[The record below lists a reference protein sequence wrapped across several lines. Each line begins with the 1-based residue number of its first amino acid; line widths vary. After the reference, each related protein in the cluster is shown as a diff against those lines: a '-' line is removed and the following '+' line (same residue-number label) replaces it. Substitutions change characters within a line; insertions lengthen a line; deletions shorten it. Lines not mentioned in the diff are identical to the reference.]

1 MRLYRNTIL
10 QNTGN
15 YMIQFRAESQSEILG
30 YVRAH
35 FRYNVV
41 KQNRQLDVVPLREFE
56 TSPRTPSCVICF
68 HGTQEV
74 SINHNRFGENHLSYE
89 LIAGVRTAKLETFVD
104 VSENWWGSNDIVV
117 IKVCASLTYFC
128 FWT

>member
-15 YMIQFRAESQSEILG
+15 YMVEFRAESQSEILG
-30 YVRAH
+30 YVRAS
-35 FRYNVV
+35 FRYNLV
-41 KQNRQLDVVPLREFE
+41 KQNRRQNILLSREFQR
-56 TSPRTPSCVICF
+56 SSRTPTCVICF

-74 SINHNRFGENHLSYE
+74 NINYNRFGENELDYE
-89 LIAGVRTAKLETFVD
+89 LIAGVRTAKMDTSVD

-117 IKVCASLTYFC
+117 IKVC
-128 FWT
+128 